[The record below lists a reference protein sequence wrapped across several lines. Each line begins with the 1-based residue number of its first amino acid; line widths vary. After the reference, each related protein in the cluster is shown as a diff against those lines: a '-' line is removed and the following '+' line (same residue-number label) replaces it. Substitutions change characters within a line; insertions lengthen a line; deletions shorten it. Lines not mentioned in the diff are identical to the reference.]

1 MRIKNIVI
9 LVCALILSSVALS
22 AAPQDSTRNQQK
34 GKTIKSHTITITY
47 KTKNDSVIGTETKT
61 IQNNKSFDLGNTYKE
76 YVIENISTDY
86 DYRQAFTENSPE
98 NVQVSVTVIT
108 QQEAQAKVLMPVLW
122 PMFRDSLDN
131 QSKNED
137 RSVGERLLSTS
148 EDSFGILPLLLAAL
162 ALLVSIVATVVLVL
176 LYRRDKKQETERIV
190 NTIIPNPQLT
200 AWRNE
205 VLSGL
210 AARTPQAPAKPNG
223 EIRELQRR
231 ISELEDKLRNA
242 SSSLA
247 DAKAST
253 PPVQQKRLLYADS
266 IVNDLF
272 SGVRENAGSDSIF
285 KLELTSDTRAIVT
298 IYDDAK
304 RKVLANPSYLAGCEK
319 QITGNYEV
327 QTDHNGE
334 AEKDSNG
341 KWRVRTKLKVVL
353 R

>member
-1 MRIKNIVI
+1 M
-9 LVCALILSSVALS
+9 
-22 AAPQDSTRNQQK
+22 
-34 GKTIKSHTITITY
+34 
-47 KTKNDSVIGTETKT
+47 
-61 IQNNKSFDLGNTYKE
+61 
-76 YVIENISTDY
+76 
-86 DYRQAFTENSPE
+86 
-98 NVQVSVTVIT
+98 
-108 QQEAQAKVLMPVLW
+108 
-122 PMFRDSLDN
+122 
-131 QSKNED
+131 
-137 RSVGERLLSTS
+137 
-148 EDSFGILPLLLAAL
+148 
-162 ALLVSIVATVVLVL
+162 L

-327 QTDHNGE
+327 QTAHNGE